1 MFAPLW
7 ILLERSSSY
16 KCVPHV
22 SKLQTLN
29 LCTMYYNW
37 RHLLSDFRP
46 NGASG
51 SSLGN
56 LLYKNIFILY
66 LNNSETKL
74 LPSNIQLLLKAISKV
89 LLQFLD
95 EINFEEKI
103 KIEERKKENHF
114 KRFLDEINFVVK
126 IKNEERKKIN
136 IHPPT
141 TIIILWFCSEI

>member
-1 MFAPLW
+1 
-7 ILLERSSSY
+7 
-16 KCVPHV
+16 
-22 SKLQTLN
+22 
-29 LCTMYYNW
+29 
-37 RHLLSDFRP
+37 LLSDFRP

-66 LNNSETKL
+66 LNNSENKL
-74 LPSNIQLLLKAISKV
+74 LPSNIQLLLKVISKV

-103 KIEERKKENHF
+103 KIEERERKKENHF

-126 IKNEERKKIN
+126 IKIEERKKIN

-141 TIIILWFCSEI
+141 TIIIL